1 MWKSIRHAISAIGGL
16 AEGAAY
22 PSFIVKSSGRF
33 TRCAYAFCMTRQR
46 WIIVIV
52 AIAFTIVVMTPILH
66 SALHSWRVQK
76 ITNLLNGPPPSYEV
90 LPSDD
95 PLTILRKQAR
105 QAERAPDYQRAVDLY
120 TQGLESGSYDG
131 KVRRDLLRQRAS
143 AYENLKQYERA
154 ENDYDA
160 ALKIVPLDASLYAKR
175 GFYYS
180 RLGRHDEALAD
191 FRKGGELVPD
201 DGGFP
206 FGEGD
211 VYQKLRQYGKAVQ
224 RYTEAIRRD
233 DKVTSY
239 YRERGNAYNAL
250 GSFKEAKADYDKALA
265 LGYYPVSAPRETAD
279 THLGRG
285 FALYSLG
292 LYKDAIE
299 DYNAVLEIM
308 PRSSR
313 TLAWRGAAY
322 QSLGKRSEAVADY
335 RAALEINPRNEVAL
349 ENLKSLGVQQP

>member
-1 MWKSIRHAISAIGGL
+1 
-16 AEGAAY
+16 
-22 PSFIVKSSGRF
+22 
-33 TRCAYAFCMTRQR
+33 MTRQR

-76 ITNLLNGPPPSYEV
+76 IANLLNGPPPSYEV

-265 LGYYPVSAPRETAD
+265 LGYTIKEFCTLAGV
-279 THLGRG
+279 GRSFVYEQIAEG
-285 FALYSLG
+285 RLR
-292 LYKDAIE
+292 
-299 DYNAVLEIM
+299 AVKAG
-308 PRSSR
+308 SR
-313 TLAWRGAAY
+313 TLIRCGDAAAY
-322 QSLGKRSEAVADY
+322 LDALPAFQAHSARAYERAQPKCSKKRNMRSKPHFRNAHAVQPTAV
-335 RAALEINPRNEVAL
+335 RV
-349 ENLKSLGVQQP
+349 LKSGP